1 MNIAFSEPV
10 CDFASAKLERARA
23 VKDRVLKSFR
33 PSYRQTNRECTSV
46 LGTSCDAIDVVFWSF
61 ERALVSF
68 SCELVVLEIRYR
80 NRPQNLDIES
90 NAVLLRTLW
99 NAMRAF
105 WSEKKPKIREFEDEI
120 IAFVAMVV
128 QGERTKTAVAKLLNC
143 YDLLRRALIFESF
156 YARRSA

>member
-1 MNIAFSEPV
+1 
-10 CDFASAKLERARA
+10 
-23 VKDRVLKSFR
+23 
-33 PSYRQTNRECTSV
+33 
-46 LGTSCDAIDVVFWSF
+46 
-61 ERALVSF
+61 
-68 SCELVVLEIRYR
+68 VVLEIRYR
-80 NRPQNLDIES
+80 NRPQSLDIES

-99 NAMRAF
+99 NAMRVF
-105 WSEKKPKIREFEDEI
+105 WSEKKPKIREFEDET